1 MTKARKQRLA
11 EARKWF
17 PEQNFAEDSHIVKA
31 YRKRFS
37 VDVNCAMLEL
47 CMLGVLSHEKQKSYE
62 QQLAAKKWKSTEKRN
77 KKQDEVNINPYQD
90 ENFFFIAGYTPGGVP
105 YGITWEEKAE
115 IERREGLGDE
125 PVEDYGDAEKLEGE
139 DRADPEDH
147 PILNIP
153 DGIIK
158 ALPF

>member
-47 CMLGVLSHEKQKSYE
+47 CMLGVLSPEKQKSYE
-62 QQLAAKKWKSTEKRN
+62 QQLAAKKWKSTEKR
-77 KKQDEVNINPYQD
+77 KRM
-90 ENFFFIAGYTPGGVP
+90 
-105 YGITWEEKAE
+105 
-115 IERREGLGDE
+115 RRCKRLWRLWCESNGKRRNQRVIKWQIRL
-125 PVEDYGDAEKLEGE
+125 
-139 DRADPEDH
+139 
-147 PILNIP
+147 
-153 DGIIK
+153 K
-158 ALPF
+158 ALK